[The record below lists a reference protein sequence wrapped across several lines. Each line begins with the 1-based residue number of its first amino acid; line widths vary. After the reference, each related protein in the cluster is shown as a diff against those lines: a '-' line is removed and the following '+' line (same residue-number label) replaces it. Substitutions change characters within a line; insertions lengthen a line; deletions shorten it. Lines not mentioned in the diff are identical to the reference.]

1 MSARANWCVV
11 VVGGAFF
18 AAGVILSRR
27 VEPGVR
33 VDAVTLAGD
42 TPALQFLPADSG
54 PRPVALFAHGVTAS
68 KETLFRFGEA
78 FAAAGFVCFAV
89 DLPGH
94 GESRRLFSLAENAPT
109 LEGIARAIGSV
120 EVFVGHSMGAGAGAK
135 AVRDGGLSSLRL
147 FIALGANSDPG
158 EHGMAI

>member
-11 VVGGAFF
+11 VVGSAFF
-18 AAGVILSRR
+18 AAGVILSLR

-33 VDAVTLAGD
+33 VDAVTLARD

-78 FAAAGFVCFAV
+78 FAAAGYLCF
-89 DLPGH
+89 
-94 GESRRLFSLAENAPT
+94 APT
-109 LEGIARAIGSV
+109 LPPHGETTRA
-120 EVFVGHSMGAGAGAK
+120 
-135 AVRDGGLSSLRL
+135 
-147 FIALGANSDPG
+147 
-158 EHGMAI
+158 

>member
-11 VVGGAFF
+11 VLGSAFF

-94 GESRRLFSLAENAPT
+94 GGARRLLSLAEKAPP
-109 LEGIARAIGSV
+109 LEGMRTAV
-120 EVFVGHSMGAGAGAK
+120 GAG
-135 AVRDGGLSSLRL
+135 
-147 FIALGANSDPG
+147 
-158 EHGMAI
+158 